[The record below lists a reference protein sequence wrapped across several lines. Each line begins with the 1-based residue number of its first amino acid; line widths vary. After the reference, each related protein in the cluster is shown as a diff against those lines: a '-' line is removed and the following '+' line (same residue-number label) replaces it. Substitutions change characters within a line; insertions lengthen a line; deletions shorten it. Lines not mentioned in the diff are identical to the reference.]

1 VRCFGYHV
9 RMKNRFGLLYCA
21 ILFSLLLL
29 SPALVSADEGMWTL
43 HDFPADKV
51 EAGHGVIINDA
62 WLSGVQRSTVRLD
75 NGCTGS
81 FASAAGLVL
90 TNNHCVWSC
99 MRNLSTDDNNLSD
112 TGFMARS
119 TGEELQC
126 PGARISVLQ
135 ETEEI
140 TPRVEAAVAG
150 KTEQEANRHRKAL
163 LSRLET
169 ECEESGELSCE
180 SVDLYHG
187 GQYFLYK
194 YRRYEDVRLVF
205 APELAVGAFGGD
217 PDNFNFP
224 RWSFDM
230 SFLRVYEDGKPAVTK
245 DFFPWKASGAAEGE
259 AVFVSGHP
267 GNTDRLLTVRELQHR
282 RENFL
287 PIHLILFSEFRGR
300 MLEWAETGDDAA
312 RQVQQRILGYEN
324 AIKVWKNRL
333 GSLLD
338 GDQMARKAQAEQ
350 KLLMAV
356 QADEALAAAYG
367 SAWQDVGRAMDSFD
381 TFYERYLFIESGR
394 GFMGTLFGWA
404 RTLVRGTREREKPN
418 EERLRT
424 YADAAL
430 PRVEQR
436 LLSAQPADAG
446 FEQLSLAFSLEKL
459 REWLGPDDE
468 LVRSVLGNETP
479 RAMAQRLVSGTR
491 LGDPEFR
498 QQLWAGGQAAVAAS
512 DDPMLAL
519 ARAVEDES
527 MSLLRRYQDEVEAV
541 TTRASES
548 IARARF
554 AILGKE
560 IYPDATF
567 TLRVTYGKVDGWIEK
582 GEKVEPFTQIG
593 GTFGRA
599 TGEPPFRLPD
609 NWLSAR
615 EELGA
620 DTPFNFAANTDII
633 GGNSGSPVINA
644 RGELV
649 GLAFDGNIHSIAG
662 SFWFDERLNRT
673 VSVHSAAMVEALRVV
688 YGAGHLLDELQL
700 LP

>member
-1 VRCFGYHV
+1 M
-9 RMKNRFGLLYCA
+9 RMTNHPGFLYCA
-21 ILFSLLLL
+21 FLLSFLLLP
-29 SPALVSADEGMWTL
+29 STVIADEGMWTT

-51 EAGHGVIINDA
+51 EAGHGVKITEA
-62 WLSGVQRSTVRLD
+62 WLSDVQRSTVRLD

-81 FASAAGLVL
+81 FVSAAGLVL

-99 MRNLSTDDNNLSD
+99 MRNLSTDDKNLSES
-112 TGFMARS
+112 GFMAGS
-119 TGEELQC
+119 KKDELQC

-135 ETEEI
+135 DTEEI
-140 TPRVEAAVAG
+140 TSRVEAAVAG
-150 KTEQEANRHRKAL
+150 KTEQEANRQRKAL
-163 LSRLET
+163 LSRLEA
-169 ECEESGELSCE
+169 ECEKSGELSCE

-230 SFLRVYEDGKPAVTK
+230 SFLRVYEDGSPAVTEN
-245 DFFPWKASGAAEGE
+245 FLPWKAGGAAEGE

-267 GNTDRLLTVRELQHR
+267 GNTDRLLTERELQHR
-282 RENFL
+282 RENYL
-287 PIHLILFSEFRGR
+287 PMHLILFSEFRGR

-312 RQVQQRILGYEN
+312 RQVQQRILRYEN
-324 AIKVWKNRL
+324 AIKVWKNQL

-338 GDQMARKAQAEQ
+338 NEQMARKAEDEQ
-350 KLLMAV
+350 NLLRAV
-356 QADEALAAAYG
+356 QSDEALSLAYG

-381 TFYERYLFIESGR
+381 SFYQRYLFIEYGR
-394 GFMGTLFGWA
+394 GFMGTLYDWA

-418 EERLRT
+418 EERLRA
-424 YADAAL
+424 YADTAL

-436 LLSAQPADAG
+436 LLSAQPTDPG
-446 FEQLSLAFSLEKL
+446 FETLSLAFSLDKM

-468 LVRSVLGNETP
+468 LVQSVLGKETP
-479 RAMAQRLVSGTR
+479 RAMAQRLVSGTQ
-491 LGDPEFR
+491 LADPEIR
-498 QQLWAGGQAAVAAS
+498 RQLWAGGQSAVAAS
-512 DDPMLAL
+512 EDPLIVL
-519 ARAVEDES
+519 ARTVETDA
-527 MSLLRRYQDEVEAV
+527 MALLRRYQDEVEAV

-567 TLRVTYGKVDGWIEK
+567 TLRVTYGKVDGWVEK
-582 GEKVEPFTQIG
+582 GEKVQPFTQISG
-593 GTFGRA
+593 IYGRA
-599 TGEPPFRLPD
+599 TGEDPFRLPD
-609 NWLSAR
+609 SWLAAR
-615 EELGA
+615 KELGL
-620 DTPFNFAANTDII
+620 DTPFNFTANTDII

-662 SFWFDERLNRT
+662 GFWFDERLNRT
-673 VSVHSAAMVEALRVV
+673 VSVHVAAMLEALRVV
-688 YGAGHLLDELQL
+688 YGADHLLAELEV